1 MIFLLIAVAMFA
13 LLYWFESSMMDDL
26 RLCKANKHWFFP
38 YTFGLTLSKTIAYE
52 VQFGY
57 GCKYDI
63 GEDQSDINKLF
74 GVGYWFHHRNSARIG
89 WRYYND
95 RIELHYY
102 CYVNGKRITG
112 LLGHAAMNK
121 PVVVKYTYTKKAYI
135 FEFNN
140 EELMSVPHSGH
151 SRFGYLLGTYF
162 GGNRKAPHE
171 MRIYM
176 KKVK

>member
-1 MIFLLIAVAMFA
+1 MILLIAILALLG

-26 RLCKANKHWFFP
+26 RLCKPNRHWFFP
-38 YTFGLTLSKTIAYE
+38 YTLGLTVARSIAYE

-89 WRYYND
+89 WRYFND

-102 CYVNGKRITG
+102 CYVNGNRITG
-112 LLGHAAMNK
+112 LLGYASMNK
-121 PVVVKYTYTKKAYI
+121 PVTVQYTYTKTAYV
-135 FEFNN
+135 FECNGNLFSI
-140 EELMSVPHSGH
+140 LHSGH
-151 SRFGYLLGTYF
+151 GRFGYLLGTYF

-176 KKVK
+176 KRAA